1 MNWQDIC
8 SHPSLKDLPFKL
20 ETDRWGHI
28 VMSPATNRHSRLQSL
43 IARLLDRALPEGE
56 GIVECSIATAQGVKV
71 ADVAWAGAAFLR
83 RHGSANPYPQAPE
96 IVVEVL
102 SDSNTRAEMEEKQG
116 LYFERGA
123 QEFWLCTP
131 EGEMLFF
138 DTHGPLPS
146 SRLAP
151 GFPARVS
158 LPFDA

>member
-43 IARLLDRALPEGE
+43 IARLFDRTLPEGE
-56 GIVECSIATAQGVKV
+56 GIVECSIATAEGVKV

-83 RHGSANPYPQAPE
+83 RHGSANPYPEAPE

-102 SDSNTRAEMEEKQG
+102 SDSNTRAEMDEKRL
-116 LYFERGA
+116 LYFECGA
-123 QEFWLCTP
+123 REFWLCTP
-131 EGEMLFF
+131 GGELLFF
-138 DTHGPLPS
+138 DANGLRPS

-151 GFPARVS
+151 AFPARLV